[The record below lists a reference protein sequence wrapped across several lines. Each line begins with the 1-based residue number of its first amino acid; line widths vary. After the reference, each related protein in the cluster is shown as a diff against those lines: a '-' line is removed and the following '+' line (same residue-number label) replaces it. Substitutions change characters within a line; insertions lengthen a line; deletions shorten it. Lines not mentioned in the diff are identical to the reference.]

1 MFEFKSFATEYL
13 SEGSTAGIAPFGFMV
28 TQHYVVFHF
37 QQVETLFYFFHGG
50 AVALFGN
57 VACYQYEIDA
67 VGCINL
73 CNGTQ

>member
-37 QQVETLFYFFHGG
+37 QQVET
-50 AVALFGN
+50 
-57 VACYQYEIDA
+57 
-67 VGCINL
+67 
-73 CNGTQ
+73 